1 METIDLVPG
10 LAERVRE
17 YEQAYDN
24 ELLGIEPEVDMMGPD
39 DLGDV
44 DGLIL
49 DDLGP
54 DDLGPDE

>member
-1 METIDLVPG
+1 M
-10 LAERVRE
+10 RE
-17 YEQAYDN
+17 YEEAYDN
-24 ELLGIEPEVDMMGPD
+24 ELLGIEPEVDVMGPD

-54 DDLGPDE
+54 DE

>member
-1 METIDLVPG
+1 MDTKSQVISDE

-17 YEQAYDN
+17 YEEAYDN
-24 ELLGIEPEVDMMGPD
+24 ELLGIEPEVEEIAD
-39 DLGDV
+39 DPGL

-54 DDLGPDE
+54 DE